1 MKYNQIA
8 LALLVAI
15 GLTGCGMPS
24 TGTTARSI
32 AASSPSADISRA
44 ESVQLQSLN
53 DNGELDELDDEAL
66 QELDAEE
73 VGEVQASG
81 LFSRGSSKIG
91 YVRSTE
97 DGKFYLQTKQ
107 GIWKKKDI
115 SIPLVTATDTV
126 SLKLSKYLNAKVLVR
141 GATAS
146 GTMTVKKAYRV
157 PDLSIVIDLLRTGT
171 VSGKLYNAKTLVA
184 LEDAAVTVRSVNT
197 GNIYRA
203 TTSSSGKYRVG
214 RLTAGDYTVEATLGG
229 FSKGVLAKVTIA
241 KRKTTSANLPL
252 APIETAF

>member
-1 MKYNQIA
+1 MKYNHIA
-8 LALLVAI
+8 LALLVAV
-15 GLTGCGMPS
+15 GLTGCGMPT
-24 TGTTARSI
+24 TGTTGRSI
-32 AASSPSADISRA
+32 TASSATADISRA

-66 QELDAEE
+66 QELDAEAADE
-73 VGEVQASG
+73 TQAAG

-91 YVRSTE
+91 YVRSSE

-115 SIPLVTATDTV
+115 SIPLATTTDTV

-146 GTMTVKKAYRV
+146 GTMSVKKVYRV
-157 PDLSIVIDLLRTGT
+157 PDLSVVIDLLRTGT

-184 LEDAAVTVRSVNT
+184 LEDAAVTLRSVNT
-197 GNIYRA
+197 GMIYRA

-229 FSKGVLAKVTIA
+229 FGKGVLAKVTVA

-252 APIETAF
+252 SPVEAGF